1 MFLNVSGNAAAMF
14 CLMYGIY
21 FVFNPGILD
30 VKDHGGPQSRTME
43 ICIFDRSGR
52 WKMGQFWKVI

>member
-1 MFLNVSGNAAAMF
+1 MLLNASGNAAAMF
-14 CLMYGIY
+14 VWGMVYTL
-21 FVFNPGILD
+21 FLILD

-52 WKMGQFWKVI
+52 WKMGQFWKVF